1 MHISHRAMRIMAM
14 AACASGA
21 ASAASAQNAE
31 VTDVLQEVTVTAT
44 KTGAVGVQSAPF
56 TIQAI
61 GEDALTQG
69 QMQGF
74 DDYAKLVPGLASL
87 NKGPDQTQIMIRGI
101 TAGRVSHAEPQNQ
114 STSGLYIDEMA
125 VADNAFN
132 PDLDLFDVN
141 RIEVLKG
148 PQGTLYGAGGDVRCY
163 PGDYQRGRSVRRSR
177 CRQPERRYGRP
188 RQRGL

>member
-21 ASAASAQNAE
+21 ASATSAQNAE
-31 VTDVLQEVTVTAT
+31 STEVLQEITITAT

-74 DDYAKLVPGLASL
+74 DDYAKLCPDWPHSTR
-87 NKGPDQTQIMIRGI
+87 GPTR
-101 TAGRVSHAEPQNQ
+101 H
-114 STSGLYIDEMA
+114 
-125 VADNAFN
+125 
-132 PDLDLFDVN
+132 
-141 RIEVLKG
+141 
-148 PQGTLYGAGGDVRCY
+148 
-163 PGDYQRGRSVRRSR
+163 RS
-177 CRQPERRYGRP
+177 
-188 RQRGL
+188 